1 MSQTSYDLIWKGVRA
16 ASIHEVGFIN
26 FTMKLQKPKGT
37 QDLLPQ
43 ESAKWQYVE
52 GFARKL
58 FAQYNYA
65 EIRTPIFEHYEVISR
80 SVGDTTDI
88 VTKEMYDFYDKG
100 DRHITLRPEG
110 TAPVVRSYVENKL
123 FAPEVQKPAKFYYMG
138 PMFRY
143 ERPQAGRL
151 RQFHQIGVECF
162 GSSNPATDV
171 ETIAMA
177 YHFFE
182 ELGIQNIRL
191 HINSLG
197 NPESR
202 AAYRQAL
209 IDYLTPL
216 KDQLS
221 KDSQRRL
228 EENPLRVLDSK
239 EKEDKLAVEN
249 APSILDYLDAES
261 TAHFEAVKSMLDSL
275 NISYIIDTNMVRGL
289 DYYNHTIFEF
299 MTEVGGNDLTICAG
313 GRYDGLVS
321 YFGGPETPGFG
332 FGMGIERLILV
343 LEKQGIY
350 LPLDTQLDV
359 YIAVLGQEA
368 NSGALELV
376 QALRKQGFRAERDYL
391 DRKLKAQFKSA
402 DVFGAVALITLGGS
416 EIESGQ
422 VVVKNNQT
430 RKQIETS
437 LEAVK
442 TNFDSILDQ
451 LTLP

>member
-1 MSQTSYDLIWKGVRA
+1 
-16 ASIHEVGFIN
+16 
-26 FTMKLQKPKGT
+26 MKLQKPKGT
-37 QDLLPQ
+37 QDILPQ

-52 GFARKL
+52 GFARETFKK
-58 FAQYNYA
+58 YNYA

-123 FAPEVQKPAKFYYMG
+123 FAPEVQKPSKVYYIG

-177 YHFFE
+177 DQFFKE
-182 ELGIQNIRL
+182 IGIENVVLHLNTLG
-191 HINSLG
+191 STA
-197 NPESR
+197 SR
-202 AAYRQAL
+202 TAYRQAL
-209 IDYLTPL
+209 IDYLLPM

-239 EKEDKLAVEN
+239 EKEDKQAVEN
-249 APSILDYLDAES
+249 APSILDYLDEES
-261 TAHFEAVKSMLDSL
+261 QAHFDAVRAMLDGL
-275 NISYIIDTNMVRGL
+275 GIAYVIDTNMVRGL

-299 MTEVGGNDLTICAG
+299 VTEVDGNELTVCAG
-313 GRYDGLVS
+313 GRYDGLVE
-321 YFGGPETPGFG
+321 YFGGPATPGFG
-332 FGMGIERLILV
+332 FGMGLERLLLILD
-343 LEKQGIY
+343 KQGVE
-350 LPLDTQLDV
+350 LPVEASLDV
-359 YIAVLGQEA
+359 YVAVLGSEA
-368 NSGALELV
+368 EVASLELV
-376 QALRKQGFRAERDYL
+376 QALRRQGFIAERDYL
-391 DRKLKAQFKSA
+391 GRKLKAQFKSA
-402 DVFGAVALITLGGS
+402 DVFGAKTIIALGGS
-416 EIESGQ
+416 EVESGQ
-422 VVVKNNQT
+422 ITVKNNQT
-430 RKQIETS
+430 RQEATTSIE
-437 LEAVK
+437 EVK
-442 TNFDSILDQ
+442 NDFQTILNQ
-451 LTLP
+451 L

>member
-1 MSQTSYDLIWKGVRA
+1 M
-16 ASIHEVGFIN
+16 N
-26 FTMKLQKPKGT
+26 LQKPKGT

-52 GFARKL
+52 HFARNIFK
-58 FAQYNYA
+58 QYNYA

-162 GSSNPATDV
+162 GSNNPATDV

-182 ELGIQNIRL
+182 ELGIQDIRL
-191 HINSLG
+191 HLNSLG

-239 EKEDKLAVEN
+239 EKEDKIAVEN
-249 APSILDYLDAES
+249 APSILDYLDEES

-275 NISYIIDTNMVRGL
+275 GIAYTIDTNMVRGL

-313 GRYDGLVS
+313 GRYDGLVT
-321 YFGGPETPGFG
+321 YFGGPETPAFG

-343 LEKQGIY
+343 LEKQGIE

-368 NSGALELV
+368 NSGALDLV
-376 QALRKQGFRAERDYL
+376 QAIRKQGFRAERDYL

-402 DVFGAVALITLGGS
+402 DVFGAKAIITLGGS

-430 RKQIETS
+430 RSQVETS
-437 LEAVK
+437 LEALK
-442 TNFDSILDQ
+442 TDFASILEK
-451 LTLP
+451 LEK